1 MSGNEAP
8 PPSAG
13 AMPAIDCALL
23 HHPVRDRAG
32 AVVTTAVTNLDVHDI
47 ARSARTYGLG
57 RYYVVTPIEA
67 QHALVRRVTE
77 HWTHGAG
84 RRRMPERHEA
94 LELCCP
100 IESLELALADAET
113 RHGRRPIM
121 IATAARSE
129 GPKRLSFEAG
139 RNLVANCGAKG
150 EPLMI
155 LFGTGHGLADIVLDT
170 AEHVLAPIPGRS
182 GYNHLSV
189 RAAAAIIFDRLL
201 GER

>member
-1 MSGNEAP
+1 MS
-8 PPSAG
+8 
-13 AMPAIDCALL
+13 AIDCALL

-47 ARSARTYGLG
+47 ARSARTYGLA

-67 QHALVRRVTE
+67 QHTLVRRITE

-94 LELCCP
+94 LELCYP
-100 IESLELALADAET
+100 VESIELALADASQ
-113 RHGRRPIM
+113 RHGRRPIV

-139 RNLVANCGAKG
+139 RDLVAAARSGA
-150 EPLMI
+150 EPIVI
-155 LFGTGHGLADIVLDT
+155 LFGTGHGLADIVLDS
-170 AEHVLAPIPGRS
+170 ADHVLAPIAGWS

-201 GER
+201 GAR